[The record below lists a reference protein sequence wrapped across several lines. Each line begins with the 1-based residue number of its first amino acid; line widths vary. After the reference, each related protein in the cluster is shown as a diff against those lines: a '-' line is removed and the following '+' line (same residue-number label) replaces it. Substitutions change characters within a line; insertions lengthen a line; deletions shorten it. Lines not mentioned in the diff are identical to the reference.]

1 MYDDQLKASDQ
12 GQGAALAQGENKQ
25 ALYSAIAQV
34 RARAL
39 TLDAQELVPSPCI
52 SVCRMSASGATNGLC
67 EGCFRTGGEIAAWS
81 SASDGDKRR
90 IWQIIEQR
98 MAALVS

>member
-1 MYDDQLKASDQ
+1 MYDDQLKTSDA
-12 GQGAALAQGENKQ
+12 GQGVAVAQGEDRQ
-25 ALYSAIAQV
+25 VLHSAIAQV

-39 TLDAQELVPSPCI
+39 RLNAQEPVPSPCI

-67 EGCFRTGGEIAAWS
+67 EGCFRTGGEIAGWS
-81 SASDGDKRR
+81 RASEAGKRSVWKT
-90 IWQIIEQR
+90 IDQR

>member
-1 MYDDQLKASDQ
+1 MYDDSLKASDE
-12 GQGAALAQGENKQ
+12 GQGVVVEPGEDKQ
-25 ALYSAIAQV
+25 ALHSAIGQV

-39 TLDAQELVPSPCI
+39 TLDAQAPVPSPCI

-67 EGCFRTGGEIAAWS
+67 AGCFRTRDEIAGWS
-81 SASDGDKRR
+81 RASEDDKRR
-90 IWQIIEQR
+90 LWTTIEQR